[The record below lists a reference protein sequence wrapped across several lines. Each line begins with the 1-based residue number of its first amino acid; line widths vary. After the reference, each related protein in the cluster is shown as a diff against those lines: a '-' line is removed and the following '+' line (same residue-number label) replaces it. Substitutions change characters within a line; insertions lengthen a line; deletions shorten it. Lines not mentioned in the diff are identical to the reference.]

1 MADTQTNSKA
11 ALIGE
16 LNGLLAD
23 HFAMFIKTK
32 NFHWHVKGPRFHDLH
47 LLFDSQA
54 LEVRDQIDLIAERVR
69 KLDADTLTSL
79 GTLATHTQIKDQD
92 STALKPEDMIAELL
106 GDNQTLVTR
115 LKGMKDLA
123 EQAGD
128 NATDGL
134 LDDWTD
140 MAEQRV
146 WFLRSLLG

>member
-1 MADTQTNSKA
+1 MTDTATNSKA

-23 HFAMFIKTK
+23 HFALFIKTK

-47 LLFDSQA
+47 LLFDTHA

-79 GTLATHTQIKDQD
+79 GTVAKHTQIKDQD
-92 STALKPEDMIAELL
+92 STTLSAEDMISELL
-106 GDNQTLVTR
+106 SDTETLIKR

-123 EQAGD
+123 DQADD

-140 MAEQRV
+140 LAEQRA
-146 WFLRSLLG
+146 WFLRSLLA